1 MCVMPMQ
8 GYQARWMIC
17 PLAGTQKLAC
27 LSVCR
32 GYVVAVDANGCVFY
46 QSTDSTFRWRN
57 WLPVDVTANHI
68 CVSYSAKQLWR
79 LWKGIT
85 FDPSLPFE
93 SIFVAAAV
101 LLLLLLLDR
110 LTHLPDASKSCYFS
124 WIDFLFFKMDLDE
137 LIIFVGFRFVYEGT
151 VYQGVNVN
159 VNCPVAQRWN
169 AMDCGVISMGIVQ
182 LVRIL

>member
-93 SIFVAAAV
+93 SIFPQ
-101 LLLLLLLDR
+101 LSSDITFDITR
-110 LTHLPDASKSCYFS
+110 IKIFNSK
-124 WIDFLFFKMDLDE
+124 D
-137 LIIFVGFRFVYEGT
+137 
-151 VYQGVNVN
+151 
-159 VNCPVAQRWN
+159 
-169 AMDCGVISMGIVQ
+169 
-182 LVRIL
+182 